1 VAHGAG
7 AHAPVTSPAFR
18 VAAFRLPIEDRKE
31 VAVSQQD
38 ENVVRRLFEEG
49 WNRGTL
55 AVVDECL
62 ASSFTQEGPLET
74 VRGRE
79 GAKANLTKYRN
90 AFPDCRIQIDEM
102 FSAGDRVVTRFTYS
116 GTHRGDFEGIAP
128 TGRSVQGKGI
138 DIAQMQDGQI
148 ARSFSQWDALGL
160 MQQLGVIT
168 LPGKAKTA
176 GA

>member
-1 VAHGAG
+1 MALARTPRHESGL
-7 AHAPVTSPAFR
+7 PCR
-18 VAAFRLPIEDRKE
+18 RLPWPIADRKE
-31 VAVSQQD
+31 VAVSQQNED
-38 ENVVRRLFEEG
+38 VVRRMFEEG

-55 AVVDECL
+55 EVLDDCL
-62 ASSFTQEGPLET
+62 ASSFTQEGPLEM
-74 VRGRE
+74 VRGRD
-79 GAKANLTKYRN
+79 GAKANITKYRS

-116 GTHRGDFEGIAP
+116 GTHRGEFEGMAP

-138 DIAQMQDGQI
+138 DVAHMVNAQI
-148 ARSFSQWDALGL
+148 ERSFTQWDALGL

-168 LPGKAKTA
+168 LPGKTKTA

>member
-1 VAHGAG
+1 
-7 AHAPVTSPAFR
+7 
-18 VAAFRLPIEDRKE
+18 
-31 VAVSQQD
+31 VSQQNED
-38 ENVVRRLFEEG
+38 VVRRVFEEA

-55 AVVDECL
+55 AVVDDCL
-62 ASSFTQEGPLET
+62 ASSYTQEGPLDS

-79 GAKANLTKYRN
+79 GEKAMITKYRN
-90 AFPDCRIQIDEM
+90 AFPDCTIQIDEM
-102 FSAGDRVVTRFTYS
+102 FSAGDRVVARFTYS

-138 DIAQMQDGQI
+138 DVLHMVNGQI
-148 ARSFSQWDALGL
+148 AKSFTQWDALGL

>member
-1 VAHGAG
+1 M
-7 AHAPVTSPAFR
+7 
-18 VAAFRLPIEDRKE
+18 
-31 VAVSQQD
+31 SQQD

-128 TGRSVQGKGI
+128 TGRSVQGKDT